1 MRATAGWAE
10 AVLRIQGKEIA
21 IYGEYLRPDLKQ
33 RNLVWKEVIFDLEP
47 YANEQ
52 ADLVLKCH
60 NDAGKNT
67 VADWLNWRDIVIE
80 TAEGKPLS
88 SK

>member
-1 MRATAGWAE
+1 
-10 AVLRIQGKEIA
+10 LRTRGKEIV
-21 IYGEYLRPDLKQ
+21 IYREYLLPDLKR
-33 RNLVWKEVIFDLEP
+33 RNLVWKEVIFDLRP
-47 YANEQ
+47 YANAQ
-52 ADLVLKCH
+52 ADLVLKCY

-80 TAEGKPLS
+80 TAEGKPAS